1 MKQRSLVLLIVIGF
15 LGLGLTACAAEDIA
29 FMQSM
34 AEEWARAKNSHPM
47 NSDGSINFQGAFN
60 AGLNAAG
67 LPGGD
72 NEVKSVLDAKG
83 VVESIHKADEA
94 ADNAQQALKG
104 GDPKKAVNLLND
116 AVKDR
121 PDDWWLLNQRGIA
134 NLEAGNLSAGNKDL
148 EDASLRSISG
158 QNPSLEVKSRMQEEQ
173 LLRES
178 IARQKKV
185 TALARCDTYLALFRS
200 YGALAYMRGKH
211 LFEAQDIVYYTKL
224 SEENRIAGSQP
235 GVTCRE

>member
-1 MKQRSLVLLIVIGF
+1 MKQRSLVLLIAIGF
-15 LGLGLTACAAEDIA
+15 LGLALSACAAEDIA

-67 LPGGD
+67 LPGKDGD
-72 NEVKSVLDAKG
+72 VTAVLDAKAA
-83 VVESIHKADEA
+83 VESIHKADEA
-94 ADNAQQALKG
+94 ADNAQQALKT

-121 PDDWWLLNQRGIA
+121 PDDWWLLNQRGVA
-134 NLEAGNLSAGNKDL
+134 NIEAGNPNAGNKDL

-178 IARQKKV
+178 IARQKRV
-185 TALARCDTYLALFRS
+185 TSLARCDTYLALSKS
-200 YGALAYMRGKH
+200 YSALATMRGKS
-211 LFEAQDIVYYTKL
+211 LFQAQDASYYTKL
-224 SEENRIAGSQP
+224 SDENRNAASQP
-235 GVTCRE
+235 GVTCR

>member
-1 MKQRSLVLLIVIGF
+1 MKSKSLLALVFCNIILL
-15 LGLGLTACAAEDIA
+15 LLTACSPEDIN
-29 FMQSM
+29 FLQSM

-67 LPGGD
+67 LPGKD
-72 NEVKSVLDAKG
+72 TDVTAVLDAKAA
-83 VVESIHKADEA
+83 VESIHKADEA
-94 ADNAQQALKG
+94 ADNAQQALKS

-121 PDDWWLLNQRGIA
+121 PDDWWLLNQRGVA
-134 NLEAGNLSAGNKDL
+134 NIEAGNPSAGSKDL
-148 EDASLRSISG
+148 EDASLRSISS

-178 IARQKKV
+178 IARQKGV
-185 TALARCDTYLALFRS
+185 TSLARCDTYLALSKS
-200 YGALAYMRGKH
+200 YSALATMRGKL
-211 LFEAQDIVYYTKL
+211 LFQAQDASYYTKL
-224 SEENRIAGSQP
+224 SDENRNAASQP
-235 GVTCRE
+235 GVTCR